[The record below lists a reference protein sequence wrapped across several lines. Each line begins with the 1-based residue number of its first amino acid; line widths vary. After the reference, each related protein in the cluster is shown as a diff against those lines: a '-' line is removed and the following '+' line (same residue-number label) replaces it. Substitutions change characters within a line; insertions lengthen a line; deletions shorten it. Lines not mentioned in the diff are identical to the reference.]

1 MKRTSWT
8 LKGRLKYILVKGLLK
23 KKKEKKGKKKK
34 NDNNEMKEKSPKVIN
49 TL

>member
-23 KKKEKKGKKKK
+23 KKKEKKKK

>member
-23 KKKEKKGKKKK
+23 KKKGKKKK